1 MKVVLD
7 TNVWLS
13 AVFWEGEAN
22 KIIEKVSKKEREK
35 FEIII
40 SREIISEIIEVLN
53 KEAKFQKFIE
63 NRKQSIE
70 ELIRTILSITTLI
83 ETKTKIELI
92 KEHPKDNIILEIAFD
107 GKVDY
112 IVSYDKHILN
122 LLEFRGIKITSP
134 TEFLK
139 VFN

>member
-1 MKVVLD
+1 MKAVLD

-13 AVFWEGEAN
+13 AIFWEGEAN
-22 KIIEKVSKKEREK
+22 KIIEKVEKEK

-63 NRKQSIE
+63 NRKQSTE
-70 ELIRTILSITTLI
+70 ELIRTILSIATLT

-92 KEHPKDNIILEIAFD
+92 KEHPKDNIILEAAFD
-107 GKVDY
+107 GKANY

-122 LLEFRGIKITSP
+122 LLEFREIKAVSP

-139 VFN
+139 ILKT